1 MVSVPGFSSYII
13 SLRAYSVKICQVLRI
28 IYDRPTCTAQTYLAL
43 PNLDF
48 RFLFILFFMMS
59 LINTVWC
66 IFASPHFPDKED
78 NDDDEIPDIN

>member
-1 MVSVPGFSSYII
+1 MDPA
-13 SLRAYSVKICQVLRI
+13 LMPCL
-28 IYDRPTCTAQTYLAL
+28 TYL
-43 PNLDF
+43 PDF

>member
-1 MVSVPGFSSYII
+1 MVSVPGFCSFII
-13 SLRAYSVKICQVLRI
+13 SLRAQCENCQVLRI
-28 IYDRPTCTAQTYLAL
+28 IYDHPTCTPL
-43 PNLDF
+43 PHPDF

>member
-1 MVSVPGFSSYII
+1 MHHIPDII
-13 SLRAYSVKICQVLRI
+13 
-28 IYDRPTCTAQTYLAL
+28 

>member
-1 MVSVPGFSSYII
+1 MHHIPDII
-13 SLRAYSVKICQVLRI
+13 
-28 IYDRPTCTAQTYLAL
+28 
-43 PNLDF
+43 PNPDF

>member
-1 MVSVPGFSSYII
+1 
-13 SLRAYSVKICQVLRI
+13 
-28 IYDRPTCTAQTYLAL
+28 
-43 PNLDF
+43 
-48 RFLFILFFMMS
+48 MMS